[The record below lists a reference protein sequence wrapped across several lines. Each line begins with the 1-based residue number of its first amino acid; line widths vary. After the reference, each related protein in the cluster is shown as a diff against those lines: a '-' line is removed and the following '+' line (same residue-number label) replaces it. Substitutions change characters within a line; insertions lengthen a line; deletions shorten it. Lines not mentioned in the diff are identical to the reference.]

1 MILRELFYF
10 NKEDTE
16 EISTDDGRY
25 ASEKD
30 HNVLK
35 KGDTRKIRL
44 TLKQIN
50 QLRRASDQ
58 HYLDQERDVES
69 ISSMYAQPPAEI
81 PTV

>member
-10 NKEDTE
+10 NQETEDMTADNHYDP
-16 EISTDDGRY
+16 SQD
-25 ASEKD
+25 K
-30 HNVLK
+30 NVLN
-35 KGDTRKIRL
+35 KGDTRKTRL

-58 HYLDQERDVES
+58 HYLDQERDVET
-69 ISSMYAQPPAEI
+69 ISTMYAQPPAE

>member
-1 MILRELFYF
+1 M
-10 NKEDTE
+10 TQ
-16 EISTDDGRY
+16 DDHY
-25 ASEKD
+25 DPEND
-30 HNVLK
+30 ENQLK

-58 HYLDQERDVES
+58 HYLDQENDAES
-69 ISSMYAQPPAEI
+69 ISKMYSQPPVE

>member
-10 NKEDTE
+10 NKED
-16 EISTDDGRY
+16 SDMPQDDDRY
-25 ASEKD
+25 DSSKD
-30 HNVLK
+30 HNVMNHN
-35 KGDTRKIRL
+35 DTRKIRL

-69 ISSMYAQPPAEI
+69 ISTMYAQPPAE
-81 PTV
+81 PTA